1 MPDTDS
7 REKAYW
13 LKMQRKRLGLTQKE
27 LAQFSGASLRSIQSY
42 EQGTRSL
49 RGASVE
55 QIQALCRVLGCS
67 EQEIL
72 SYPGSRQFAFAESTD
87 GELTA
92 LYERLK
98 QDKVLSNQ
106 TDRLYHGLSAAECER
121 QLVQEMALRFYQEH
135 TKTRKE
141 TES

>member
-1 MPDTDS
+1 MPDNI
-7 REKAYW
+7 REKAYL

-27 LAQFSGASLRSIQSY
+27 LARLSGASLRSIQSY

-49 RGASVE
+49 SGASIE

-72 SYPGSRQFAFAESTD
+72 SYPGRPQVAFAESTV
-87 GELTA
+87 GELTE

-98 QDKVLSNQ
+98 QDKEQKHQ

-135 TKTRKE
+135 TKTHKE
-141 TES
+141 ITT

>member
-27 LAQFSGASLRSIQSY
+27 LAQLSGASLRSIQSY

-72 SYPGSRQFAFAESTD
+72 SYPGSRQFAFTESTD
-87 GELTA
+87 GELTV

-98 QDKVLSNQ
+98 QDKTLSNQ

>member
-1 MPDTDS
+1 MPDTDI

-27 LAQFSGASLRSIQSY
+27 LAGLSGTSLRSIQSY

-49 RGASVE
+49 RGASIE

-72 SYPGSRQFAFAESTD
+72 SYPGSRQFTFAESTT
-87 GELTA
+87 GELIN

-98 QDKVLSNQ
+98 RDKAQNDQ
-106 TDRLYHGLSAAECER
+106 TDRIYHDLPAAECER
-121 QLVQEMALRFYQEH
+121 QLLQEMALRFYQEH
-135 TKTRKE
+135 TKTYKE
-141 TES
+141 MTT

>member
-1 MPDTDS
+1 MPDNI

-27 LAQFSGASLRSIQSY
+27 LARLSGASLRSIQSY

-49 RGASVE
+49 SGASIE

-72 SYPGSRQFAFAESTD
+72 SYPGSQQFAFAESTV
-87 GELTA
+87 GELTE
-92 LYERLK
+92 LYEKLK
-98 QDKVLSNQ
+98 QDKEQKHQ

-135 TKTRKE
+135 TKTHKE
-141 TES
+141 ITT